1 MTYKKITQTEIKE
14 AKEKMAK
21 EVKFVAIDVET
32 TGLSPLYNELIEVSA
47 IKYEGANKIDTFST
61 LIKPVAYTHLTLQT
75 NREVEES
82 RGVVSL
88 KKKKKNKH
96 RRCGL

>member
-14 AKEKMAK
+14 AKEKIAK

-47 IKYEGANKIDTFST
+47 I
-61 LIKPVAYTHLTLQT
+61 
-75 NREVEES
+75 
-82 RGVVSL
+82 
-88 KKKKKNKH
+88 
-96 RRCGL
+96 